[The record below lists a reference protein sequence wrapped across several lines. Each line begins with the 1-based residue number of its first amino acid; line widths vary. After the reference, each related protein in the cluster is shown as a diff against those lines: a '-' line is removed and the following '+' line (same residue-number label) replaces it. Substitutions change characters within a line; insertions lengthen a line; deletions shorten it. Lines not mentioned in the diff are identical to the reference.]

1 MCQFEDEE
9 RLAQE
14 IETHIACLQKLKADM
29 AARELI
35 RARQV
40 QAKTC
45 MTTTPRR
52 KGGGADVA
60 CAVMCAV

>member
-1 MCQFEDEE
+1 VCQFEDEE

-40 QAKTC
+40 QAKS
-45 MTTTPRR
+45 
-52 KGGGADVA
+52 
-60 CAVMCAV
+60 